1 MTENKFFSV
10 VTEEDTLVATFS
22 PECTKIDAKNYSDIE
37 DIAKEIAEEMTE
49 SEFVF
54 DLKNVVYVSS
64 AGLRM
69 FSAINSILQ
78 ETGTEYKLINLTK
91 DILKMFQLTGY
102 SSMFKVE
109 GQPEF

>member
-1 MTENKFFSV
+1 MENNQFF
-10 VTEEDTLVATFS
+10 TLTKENDSLIAIFNS
-22 PECTKIDAKNYSDIE
+22 NCTKIDAKNYSDIE
-37 DIAKEIAEEMTE
+37 DAAKSAIEDIQE

-54 DLKNVVYVSS
+54 DLNNIVYVSS

-69 FSAINSILQ
+69 FSAINNELQ
-78 ETGTEYKLINLTK
+78 EIGVEYKLINLTK

-102 SSMFKVE
+102 SSMFRVE